1 MISLSLI
8 GSAIF
13 PWIISIFGIGGVASA
28 VHSKAGSTYFED
40 YRKEQRKLFCL
51 DLID

>member
-1 MISLSLI
+1 MFI
-8 GSAIF
+8 G
-13 PWIISIFGIGGVASA
+13 IIASA
-28 VHSKAGSTYFED
+28 LTPYFLAFVAVTGFTSTVYSKAGSTYFED